1 MKFGIFYELQLPKP
15 WGPDDERQLVQDAL
29 AQVEL
34 ADRIGIDYA
43 WAVEHHFLEEYS
55 HCSASEVFLAAA
67 AARTK
72 RIRLGHG
79 IRQVIANYNH
89 PARTAEAV
97 AMLDLVSNGRAELG
111 IGEGATRLELGGFDI
126 PAKEKRAM
134 ALEAAEQIANMMVM
148 QPYPG
153 FEGRSFKMP
162 CRNVLPKP
170 VQKPHP
176 PMWMA
181 CTNRDTIKVAASNGL
196 GALAFSFIDEAEAR
210 TWSKTYYD
218 IIKSDACVP
227 LGHSV
232 NANIAMVS
240 AFSLHADRE
249 EAARRGQ
256 EGFEF
261 FRFAISALV
270 TNDCLPGHSKLF
282 EQFQTARDDAML
294 DANPASRRE
303 PASAFQGSRGIG
315 TTDDFRAHARTFEAA
330 GVDQI
335 ILLQQAGRNRHEHIC
350 ESLDLLAAR
359 RAAANS
365 PPPRPNASGARPRSW
380 RPTSRR
386 RWPASSAWRRWL
398 KPTSQSCGRLWQ
410 SLSSTS
416 RRLLDRNASPWVP
429 LAGIRVVDLTS
440 MLSGPWATMILADQG
455 ADVIKVEEPG
465 KGDHTR
471 SLSNRHKG
479 FSAQF
484 LNLNRNKRSV
494 TIDLKTSEG
503 ARPAEA
509 ARRHRRRV
517 RAELPSRRGRA
528 PRHRR
533 GRHPRGGAAHRLRVD
548 QRLRR
553 ERPLRQEADLRPDHP
568 GPVRPH
574 QRAGRL
580 RHGAAA
586 PHPHRAARQA
596 HRRHGRAGDHRGAG
610 RARCSTGNGPARA
623 PLHARCRAR
632 LPVGLRHGPADLRR
646 PAGRRAAPRPASST

>member
-1 MKFGIFYELQLPKP
+1 VKFGIFYELQLPKP

-29 AQVEL
+29 DQVEL

-111 IGEGATRLELGGFDI
+111 IGEGATRLELGGFNI

-148 QPYPG
+148 TPYPG

-181 CTNRDTIKVAASNGL
+181 CTNRDTIKVAASRGL
-196 GALAFSFIDEAEAR
+196 GALAFSFIDETEAR

-218 IIKSDACVP
+218 IIKSEACVP

-240 AFSLHADRE
+240 AFSLHEDRA

-270 TNDCLPGHSKLF
+270 TNDCVPGRSQLF
-282 EQFQTARDDAML
+282 EQFRKERDGAML
-294 DANPASRRE
+294 DANPARAQSL
-303 PASAFQGSRGIG
+303 ASAFQGSRGIG
-315 TTDDFRAHARTFEAA
+315 TADDFRAHARTFEAA

-335 ILLQQAGRNRHEHIC
+335 ILLQQAGRNRHEH
-350 ESLDLLAAR
+350 LPVAGMLAGEVLPQFAVHAAERERRKAEELAPYIEKALAR
-359 RAAANS
+359 KQRMAPLAEADIPIVRASVAK
-365 PPPRPNASGARPRSW
+365 
-380 RPTSRR
+380 
-386 RWPASSAWRRWL
+386 PAVNQSSA
-398 KPTSQSCGRLWQ
+398 S
-410 SLSSTS
+410 
-416 RRLLDRNASPWVP
+416 
-429 LAGIRVVDLTS
+429 
-440 MLSGPWATMILADQG
+440 
-455 ADVIKVEEPG
+455 
-465 KGDHTR
+465 
-471 SLSNRHKG
+471 
-479 FSAQF
+479 
-484 LNLNRNKRSV
+484 
-494 TIDLKTSEG
+494 
-503 ARPAEA
+503 
-509 ARRHRRRV
+509 
-517 RAELPSRRGRA
+517 
-528 PRHRR
+528 
-533 GRHPRGGAAHRLRVD
+533 
-548 QRLRR
+548 
-553 ERPLRQEADLRPDHP
+553 
-568 GPVRPH
+568 
-574 QRAGRL
+574 
-580 RHGAAA
+580 
-586 PHPHRAARQA
+586 
-596 HRRHGRAGDHRGAG
+596 
-610 RARCSTGNGPARA
+610 
-623 PLHARCRAR
+623 
-632 LPVGLRHGPADLRR
+632 
-646 PAGRRAAPRPASST
+646 